1 MFMFM
6 CIVYVYI
13 KTKKKPIVESFVMS
27 SLEKRAL
34 RKVVKIIE
42 DEVAQRVENVTNKI
56 TDIENRLRNFET
68 NVLIDGQNKL
78 TIDLTDEKWNV
89 NNWGSFINKFKT
101 EL

>member
-1 MFMFM
+1 MFM

-13 KTKKKPIVESFVMS
+13 KTKNKKVESFVMS

-34 RKVVKIIE
+34 RKVVKIVE
-42 DEVAQRVENVTNKI
+42 AEVANRVENLTNKI
-56 TDIENRLRNFET
+56 TDLENRLRNFET
-68 NVLIDGQNKL
+68 NVLIDDQNKL

>member
-1 MFMFM
+1 
-6 CIVYVYI
+6 
-13 KTKKKPIVESFVMS
+13 MS

-34 RKVVKIIE
+34 RKVVKIVE
-42 DEVAQRVENVTNKI
+42 AEVANRVENLTNKI
-56 TDIENRLRNFET
+56 TDLENRLRNFET
-68 NVLIDGQNKL
+68 NVLIDDQNKL